1 MRGLFFI
8 TPFIATLFLIISVVE
23 WINDKLNDAPFR
35 GGALFIFI
43 VSLLAGI
50 ALIGYVG
57 SSLVVRPIG
66 FLIESYI
73 KKVPVIGF
81 IYTSL
86 KDVVEAFMGEKKKF
100 DTPII
105 VKVRGDEDLYRPG
118 FITQKDLSN
127 LGLEGRV
134 AVYLPHSYAFSGQVF
149 IVDKSCVELLD
160 VSGSDMMKFIVSGGV
175 GGMELKSSTKKE
187 E

>member
-1 MRGLFFI
+1 MRGVFFI
-8 TPFIATLFLIISVVE
+8 TPFVATLFLILSVVE
-23 WINDKLNDAPFR
+23 WVNEKLNDAPFR
-35 GGALFIFI
+35 GGALAVFILC
-43 VSLLAGI
+43 LLGGI
-50 ALIGYVG
+50 AVIGYVG
-57 SSLVVRPIG
+57 SSLVVKPIG

-118 FITQKDLSN
+118 FITQKDLAN

-149 IVDKSCVELLD
+149 IVDKSRVEPLN

-175 GGMELKSSTKKE
+175 GGMELKESTKKE
-187 E
+187 G